1 MAVVQRS
8 KRSSSGGG
16 TCRKICCCLFRCVSQ
31 FVVVLTWGLTLGVLL
46 AVYRHHNGLQEQRLV
61 DPASQ
66 EVRRRSPPADIPLG
80 PDGLPSLAALLEQ
93 NKKRPED
100 PSLRGGNNNAPV
112 KEHPNPHNCELPLQ
126 TRIVTIPVGRQ
137 SSFELLVWD
146 DGDFLS
152 GQIVDKGSWEI
163 SNLDDMAALAPSE
176 TLPDASKGAFYD
188 VGANIGYYTFLFAA
202 AGYQAVAF
210 EPDPA
215 NAALIRA
222 SMCLNPDLK
231 VTLHQVA
238 LTNPAES
245 NMDCRLVARVNS
257 RTQKYLHAIP
267 RLFCPVPAQPC
278 EPAKDKICVDKVPVQ
293 TLAAIMS
300 TQNLPA
306 PAIVK
311 IDVSGHEWQVLQG
324 LLDTDTTNSAKPH
337 KPATIQFEN
346 KDGRIKEQL
355 QQYLEAAGYTV
366 GTARGHDQNTVAELG
381 QIKMKE
387 PAYQV
392 LTHE

>member
-1 MAVVQRS
+1 MAVVQRN
-8 KRSSSGGG
+8 KRSSNGGG
-16 TCRKICCCLFRCVSQ
+16 STCRKICCCLFRCASQ

-46 AVYRHHNGLQEQRLV
+46 AVYRHSGQQDQRGL

-66 EVRRRSPPADIPLG
+66 VRRRSAPAGIPLG

-93 NKKRPED
+93 NKKKPE
-100 PSLRGGNNNAPV
+100 PAAV
-112 KEHPNPHNCELPLQ
+112 KDHPNPHNCELPFQ
-126 TRIVTIPVGRQ
+126 TKIVTIPLGLQ

-152 GQIVDKGSWEI
+152 GQIADKRSWEI
-163 SNLDDMAALAPSE
+163 SHVDDMAALAPSE

-188 VGANIGYYTFLFAA
+188 VGANVGYYTFLFAA
-202 AGYQAVAF
+202 AGYHAVAF
-210 EPDPA
+210 EPDPG

-231 VTLHQVA
+231 VTLQQVA
-238 LTNPAES
+238 LTNQPES
-245 NMDCRLVARVNS
+245 TMDCRLVARVNS
-257 RTQKYLHAIP
+257 RTQKYMHPTA
-267 RLFCPVPAQPC
+267 RLFCPIPAQPC
-278 EPAKDKICVDKVPVQ
+278 EPAKDKICVDKVPVH
-293 TLAAIMS
+293 TLASLISAA
-300 TQNLPA
+300 NLPA

-311 IDVSGHEWQVLQG
+311 IDVVGHEWQVLQG
-324 LLDTDTTNSAKPH
+324 LLEDDTTKH
-337 KPATIQFEN
+337 KPTTIQFEN

-355 QQYLEAAGYTV
+355 QQMLESKGYTV

-387 PAYQV
+387 QPAL